1 MSHLKS
7 MTVKELKDV
16 AERMSLPF
24 PSRILKADLISMIE
38 TQVQKDH
45 VRAIEDEAF
54 RQESAPATVAPKEIG
69 MGIERRMAAY
79 SAQVGGLAGLTAR
92 QCRRIDKKAN
102 QLLKRRGTFDKYPS
116 LRTVSGKRKAQR
128 MMAGA

>member
-38 TQVQKDH
+38 TQVEKDH
-45 VRAIEDEAF
+45 VRGFEDEAF
-54 RQESAPATVAPKEIG
+54 RQESATTVAPKEIG
-69 MGIERRMAAY
+69 MGIERRIDAY
-79 SAQVGGLAGLTAR
+79 AAQVGGLGGLTPR
-92 QCRRIDKKAN
+92 QMRRINKKVN
-102 QLLKRRGTFDKYPS
+102 QLHKRRGTFDMIPS
-116 LRTVSGKRKAQR
+116 LRTPSGKRKAER
-128 MMAGA
+128 LMTNA